1 MAPDPNTNQRALGHG
16 DYTIGWVC
24 ALTKERVAATAM
36 LDEKHAPLNN
46 PAGDTNSY
54 TLGSIGVHNVVI
66 ACLPKGVMGT
76 VSAAQVATQAARTF
90 SSLKFVLMV
99 GIGGG
104 IPNKSK
110 VRLGDVVVSTPNG
123 QHPSV
128 VQWDFGKAK
137 EGTLETEHE
146 MNGSKIPK
154 YLDEMAVK
162 YPKLVEQYMRS
173 DSLKD
178 ILFRASCKHVE
189 AAPQGSSVYDTVS
202 AIDVNVKAVRAE
214 LNDEKDLKILN
225 WLTPINYGPQQSDYL
240 AKRQNGSGQWFLD
253 SPEFKNWLEN
263 VDDKKTLFCPGI
275 PGAGKTILTSIV
287 INYLMTRVVQE
298 TGIAYIYCNFKRRDE
313 QKLGN
318 LLLSI
323 LKQLAQSQPFLPD
336 IISNLYREHS
346 SRETRPQVSDIS
358 KALQL
363 VASLYSRIFIVVDA
377 LDECVEGDLAEFL
390 SEIFELQANFKTSL
404 FATSR
409 PIPEIKQFFEEDK
422 TILLEIR
429 AKNEDIEMHLN
440 RRMPQLPRFVKSNQE
455 LQNEIKSKIIQAA
468 NGMFLLAELY
478 ISSFRELKTLKAV
491 KTSLKSLSQ
500 SVSGYDSM
508 YETAME
514 RIEHSRGFAKPVLL
528 WIVYAKRF
536 LSPSELQHALAIEME
551 TSELD
556 ESNLPDISD
565 IISVCSGLVTI
576 DEDSNVVRLIHYTTQ
591 EYFERTGSRWF
602 SDAHNYIADRCLT
615 YLSYDVFKIGPLDY
629 EDFKEMLSLN
639 ILYEYA
645 VLNWGYHARRASM
658 DGGLMDKFLKSGA
671 RLLACYQGLIY
682 HTSSYFVPEGQYRGV
697 GGIHLAAHFGLTT
710 PLDSL
715 LRDGGANP
723 NAVDC
728 KGETPLFIAAKNGH
742 ESVVRFLVD
751 QGVNMS
757 PKDEFRETPLL
768 MAAKGGYEAIVRILV
783 EKGVNINTKNSDGN
797 TSLSLA
803 AGSGNETLVRFL
815 VEKGANIKS
824 TNRFKATP
832 LGEAAK
838 HGHESVVR
846 FLADE
851 DKTISATEGRMREA
865 LSLAAGGGH
874 EAIVRFLIEKGAD
887 INGENR
893 VGRTP
898 LAEAASKGHESLVRF
913 LLKNGANLSAEN
925 REMFGAAEG
934 GHESIVR
941 FLAENGANINAEN
954 HRHKT
959 PLTLAAE
966 KGHEA
971 VVRFLVGKGAD
982 ISARDWRGRTPVSL
996 AARRGHEAIV
1006 RFLIGEGAS
1015 LGTGDEELL
1024 EAISRGHEAIVRFL
1038 VEQGADVNAEDEE
1051 GDTPII
1057 QAARHETPAIIKL
1070 LVSKGANINATD
1082 NSGCTP
1088 LLMAAVHNNEAVIR
1102 FLVEKG
1108 AALEDSDGL
1117 GCTPLCWA
1125 ARNGFRPAVQF
1136 LMEVGANLEARD
1148 NDGCTPLSL
1157 AILYGGIGAV
1167 KALIDGGAN
1176 LEARDNEGHTPL
1188 FLAIE
1193 WGKELIKKLLLEK
1206 GVDPEP
1212 KDNQGCAPQYRFEDQ
1227 PEFDDIDDTD
1237 EGKSSTPSLQSA
1249 EPDDIDDTDEDQSS
1263 TPSLQSAES
1272 DDIDTGEGQ
1281 SSTPSLQSA
1290 ELDCTEGESESAESS
1305 IPPRPRRS
1313 TKPSNIE
1320 QIAPERQNST
1330 PTSESEALQ
1339 YSTPPRRS
1347 TKGSNIEQ
1355 IAPERQNS
1363 TPASESEA
1371 LQYSIPSRRSTKG
1384 SNIEQI
1390 APERQNSTPA
1400 SKSEALQQSIPPLQA
1415 TEGSNIEQET
1425 RSSTP
1430 SLQVSEPGNNIKQES
1445 QSGISLPQIMEPNS
1459 IERERQNRTTP
1470 IQTAE
1475 LSSIKQESQDGA
1487 PPSSRSTEP
1496 INIRPESRDGA
1507 PLVQGGPGHIKQESQ
1522 NGIPLPQNTESS
1534 GTKQKSR
1541 WCGVQCHQS

>member
-137 EGTLETEHE
+137 EGNFL
-146 MNGSKIPK
+146 K
-154 YLDEMAVK
+154 A
-162 YPKLVEQYMRS
+162 LVNQ
-173 DSLKD
+173 
-178 ILFRASCKHVE
+178 ILL
-189 AAPQGSSVYDTVS
+189 SVYDTVS

-390 SEIFELQANFKTSL
+390 SEIFELQANFKT
-404 FATSR
+404 T
-409 PIPEIKQFFEEDK
+409 
-422 TILLEIR
+422 
-429 AKNEDIEMHLN
+429 
-440 RRMPQLPRFVKSNQE
+440 
-455 LQNEIKSKIIQAA
+455 
-468 NGMFLLAELY
+468 ELY